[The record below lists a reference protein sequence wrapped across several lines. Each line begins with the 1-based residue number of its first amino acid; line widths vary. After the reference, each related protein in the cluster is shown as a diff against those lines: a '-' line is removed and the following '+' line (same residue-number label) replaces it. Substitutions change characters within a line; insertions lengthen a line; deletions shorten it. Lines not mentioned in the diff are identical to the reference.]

1 MKNRKNKLRV
11 YKEVS
16 KTQQTTHWD
25 LDYMTNAQIDALLEK
40 TPGGSSK
47 RKKVRI
53 IKIILGLI
61 LIMLIVL
68 GFLFSNYP
76 S

>member
-1 MKNRKNKLRV
+1 MKKPKSKLRV
-11 YKEVS
+11 YKEIS

-25 LDYMTNAQIDALLEK
+25 LDYMTNAQIEALLEK
-40 TPGGSSK
+40 TRGRSSE
-47 RKKVRI
+47 RKKIRMTVI
-53 IKIILGLI
+53 TLGLI
-61 LIMLIVL
+61 LIILIVL